1 MRSNEAFCT
10 RGCDHGQIASYLASL
25 AISPASAQTMSERS
39 LIAGRARGSADLFRR
54 DATLSGPAPLNIG
67 PGVRNKLLRGQQG
80 PHTGHGHQTLARP
93 GCRAQ
98 IHQDNAKCFAAA
110 CNSSLRVLKSV
121 TNVEICSMYTL
132 LISAFGLG
140 DTEIQTAAHVIWT
153 MCTEEELWRW

>member
-1 MRSNEAFCT
+1 
-10 RGCDHGQIASYLASL
+10 
-25 AISPASAQTMSERS
+25 MSERS
-39 LIAGRARGSADLFRR
+39 LIAGRARGRADLFRR

-110 CNSSLRVLKSV
+110 CNNSLQGSEVRNKWGNMF
-121 TNVEICSMYTL
+121 NVHIVDFS
-132 LISAFGLG
+132 FGVG

-153 MCTEEELWRW
+153 MCAEEELWRR